1 MKKNEIRTLIAAD
14 GERVDWLAN
23 LSTSIGDL
31 KQLQQGIKSEFKESA
46 VERCR
51 QQLKQSAANTENGR
65 ALKKPTVTR
74 AMLEAYRQEF
84 VYLHG
89 SERSWIKA
97 ACNNFSITANT
108 IRARLKEN
116 K

>member
-1 MKKNEIRTLIAAD
+1 MKKNEIRTLIATD

-23 LSTSIGDL
+23 LPTSITDL
-31 KQLQQGIKSEFKESA
+31 NRLQKGIKSEFKESA

-74 AMLEAYRQEF
+74 AILETYRQEF
-84 VYLHG
+84 VYREG
-89 SERSWIKA
+89 REWGWITSA
-97 ACNNFSITANT
+97 AHQYGITENT